1 MQASVR
7 KSPLER
13 KKALASLGLSDE
25 LLSVA
30 ITKGEVARDSCTD
43 NDPPNAPGFD
53 AWARTVRA
61 LRETLIPKG
70 WTRNDDA
77 MLSTVVSPD
86 GKLAILVVAG
96 DEGVGDA
103 DKIPRT
109 KYPRGTATTAAVNRN
124 QRSLFPEENKARE
137 EAEAAEEKKKKQITW
152 MLLRRRSKDGDS
164 VLSEL
169 SLPASMTKGGEVTRW
184 LTRIILEPIAIE
196 PTVEI
201 EDGQANDA
209 IDVPVRRRSNS

>member
-1 MQASVR
+1 MQASTR

-53 AWARTVRA
+53 AWAKTVRA
-61 LRETLIPKG
+61 LRDTLIPKG

-86 GKLAILVVAG
+86 GKIAVLVVAG

-103 DKIPRT
+103 DKVPRT
-109 KYPRGTATTAAVNRN
+109 KYPRGAATSAAV
-124 QRSLFPEENKARE
+124 S
-137 EAEAAEEKKKKQITW
+137 
-152 MLLRRRSKDGDS
+152 
-164 VLSEL
+164 
-169 SLPASMTKGGEVTRW
+169 
-184 LTRIILEPIAIE
+184 
-196 PTVEI
+196 
-201 EDGQANDA
+201 
-209 IDVPVRRRSNS
+209 

>member
-7 KSPLER
+7 KSPLEV
-13 KKALASLGLSDE
+13 KKALASLGLTDE
-25 LLSVA
+25 LLRVA

-70 WTRNDDA
+70 WKRNDDA

-86 GKLAILVVAG
+86 GSVAIAVVTG
-96 DEGVGDA
+96 DEGVGEA
-103 DKIPRT
+103 DRIPHT
-109 KYPRGTATTAAVNRN
+109 KYPRGAATEAAVTRN
-124 QRSLFPEENKARE
+124 QRWLFPEMNKAQE
-137 EAEAAEEKKKKQITW
+137 EADEKKLKQITW
-152 MLLRRRSKDGDS
+152 MLLRRRSKDKDKES
-164 VLSEL
+164 VFAEL

-196 PTVEI
+196 PTVVI
-201 EDGQANDA
+201 DDGQADEG
-209 IDVPVRRRSNS
+209 IDVPVRRRSNP

>member
-7 KSPLER
+7 KSPLEV
-13 KKALASLGLSDE
+13 KKALASLGLTDE
-25 LLSVA
+25 LLRVA

-70 WTRNDDA
+70 WKRNDDA

-86 GKLAILVVAG
+86 GTVAITVVTG
-96 DEGVGDA
+96 DEGVGEA
-103 DKIPRT
+103 DKIPHT
-109 KYPRGTATTAAVNRN
+109 KYPRGAATEAAVNRN
-124 QRSLFPEENKARE
+124 QKWLFPEMNKAQE
-137 EAEAAEEKKKKQITW
+137 EADEKKSKQITW
-152 MLLRRRSKDGDS
+152 MLLRRRSKDKDKES
-164 VLSEL
+164 VFAEL

-196 PTVEI
+196 PTVVI
-201 EDGQANDA
+201 DDGQAGEG